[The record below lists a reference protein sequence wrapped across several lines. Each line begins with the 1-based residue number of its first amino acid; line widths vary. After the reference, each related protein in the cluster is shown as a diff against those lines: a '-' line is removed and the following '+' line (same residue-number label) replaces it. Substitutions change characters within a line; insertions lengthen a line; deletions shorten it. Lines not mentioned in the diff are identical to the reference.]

1 MEKDLILFQKE
12 ELTFSYKFYT
22 LIDLLIT
29 NQAESR
35 FESFLLLCIFYLQIL
50 STFFPKEIG
59 IFDSENSKSDQLLS
73 SIQKLLRLKGLFT
86 NSYSDFRLIYNS
98 IFIIIILAIAHFIFS
113 CYKVT
118 RNSFYSY
125 NNMLINYYI
134 KIFLYIGY
142 NIIYDMC
149 FSNFCFGRDQY
160 NPNFTSVKCS
170 TLSQFSIVLSSILL
184 IIISFCLYLL
194 ITTYY
199 NDSFYLSSSYYAKI
213 SCNYD
218 NFWGINCLFMS
229 CLSIQVKFITKEVFL
244 IYNFFISILLLY
256 YYLKHYLYYDKYINA
271 LTGIFHTLYAW
282 TSIFCLI
289 FAYINFTEKGI
300 VYILTSIIVCFFY
313 SSIKNRIENKIFL
326 ETPFYK
332 INNQYYL
339 LYYFHNLI
347 EKINNVEEN
356 SKDKSFLAGII
367 QMHELECPCPNC
379 LLKTKED
386 IYIPSMNKWYDKT
399 KNEIEDE
406 VFLKYFIIIIM
417 NYFLYYHECSV
428 DMYLNL
434 SLYYLQVIGNYCQ
447 AIYYYKKV
455 TELKLTLKEY
465 YSFIRLRLQISRKL
479 TEKLKPSNE
488 QCSELENLDVSMY
501 FKYDVLSQAFVDEI
515 NNDVNLSLEFWK
527 AFRTP
532 LIEYNKTIDFN
543 KIFKLTDKI
552 RITKKNIENMW
563 NDLLQIYGGVNDF
576 FQLYME
582 YIEQIND
589 DDLKKRDLEALKRK
603 NDNFGDHINLNF
615 YSVLFNKE
623 TGIIIANGDKG
634 SEGIIQLA
642 NNEIENIFKYKPVDL
657 KGMNISVLMPKIFS
671 INHSKYIERYFEVGQ
686 KKLIDKPGVKIYAKD
701 KLNSMLK
708 ISLSLKL
715 FPILNDNVYILSLII
730 KENIDDIILLDNKFI
745 IQGMSLKLKEILS
758 INNPSIFQ
766 DNEIPFY
773 AICRK
778 FVNFYSIFLKDKQ
791 KKDVSGS
798 EKQTMII
805 EEEKNKEKEEESNK
819 DESKEKKEESD
830 DKDEIH
836 ENIEINENV
845 ELEYEIK
852 LPKFLLD
859 YAEKTNKSI
868 NVSSHHVAFSTEAD
882 DINETIDESDEKDLL
897 LKPEKNKI
905 KNLISNSQTPTP
917 IGETPDT
924 ENTPQLDSN
933 IDTTN
938 RNDLEKKI
946 GFNKLSEEEKIY
958 NNYMNQ
964 YKTLFTEGKIDELES
979 LIDICNKDSSSIEY
993 KFNFTFDKLIYG
1005 NKQVCYIVRCVDNK
1019 NDFGKSQEESDNQQ
1033 DINVVKYKKEK
1044 IDSIKDYFELYE
1056 QEKEEIIE
1064 LQKEFLK
1071 LSSEDK
1077 KFQKLLQQC
1086 KNDINTMSKIHG
1098 QKRLVI
1104 LEDENSSQSSSTGYD
1119 SRLVKKNRIEEIRS
1133 NLLMNISSFYTL
1145 KYLKIVILCIA
1156 IFTCIFSIVFVFFFS
1171 ELYNNLQNTAIINNN
1186 LFQSCL
1192 WTTEII
1198 SIFISLRTL
1207 FQKNLVNFVNYMGSF
1222 YFYDYFTPNN
1232 SLSTQPNTALYYNT
1246 CISMV
1251 TELYNKSLDS
1261 FEILEMQIPNYL
1273 NDEQLMNLYWNRINI
1288 SYMNN
1293 QYYSFSHVY
1302 DNESYPMAID
1312 QFLSDSIYFI
1322 ENNVFKKGYETNY
1335 TLTNAE
1341 NLLNSESIT
1350 MTYFNYLTHIVI
1362 ENAYDNILPNQI
1374 SKLLNIPNILSEYN
1388 GKKKKAII
1396 ILVIIYACI
1405 MILLCIT
1412 YLFLIH
1418 LTNKSMTDGIEKV
1431 AKIQLEKIEETIKKI
1446 KLFNINLKK
1455 FREKDLKNSDNDNK
1469 NDSKIGENENNQNN
1483 ESQRD
1488 LNGKE
1493 SKKKLEQK
1501 SSLINSSGFNTD
1513 FQKYIPLKILKY
1525 TFLPALLIFVVIFVC
1540 LIPVYILIINM
1551 VHNTNQLLLV
1561 QNHIYGK
1568 LITTSINTIEIK
1580 CFMSECEN
1588 QTNLVYGD
1596 LVNMDLMQDI
1606 IKGVNVFPEISEF
1619 YNEKFLLNACSA
1631 SMVIDPNNK
1640 TDVQKYEECM
1650 NDSIIISANNTENL
1664 IKLIED
1670 FVHNI
1675 KKEYEMDISIRG
1687 QYIYPPYNK
1696 RVLYNSTYFRD
1707 MEYIFYH
1714 FIYRVGD
1721 NFEYVLTKDLD
1732 RYLKN
1737 KLVFVATIIVI
1748 MGILTVIY
1756 CLIFGIIFIKK
1767 LIHYLSI
1774 SRCIMKIIPTTV
1786 IVNTQELED
1795 WIESKY

>member
-1 MEKDLILFQKE
+1 
-12 ELTFSYKFYT
+12 
-22 LIDLLIT
+22 
-29 NQAESR
+29 
-35 FESFLLLCIFYLQIL
+35 
-50 STFFPKEIG
+50 
-59 IFDSENSKSDQLLS
+59 
-73 SIQKLLRLKGLFT
+73 
-86 NSYSDFRLIYNS
+86 
-98 IFIIIILAIAHFIFS
+98 
-113 CYKVT
+113 
-118 RNSFYSY
+118 
-125 NNMLINYYI
+125 
-134 KIFLYIGY
+134 
-142 NIIYDMC
+142 
-149 FSNFCFGRDQY
+149 
-160 NPNFTSVKCS
+160 
-170 TLSQFSIVLSSILL
+170 
-184 IIISFCLYLL
+184 
-194 ITTYY
+194 
-199 NDSFYLSSSYYAKI
+199 
-213 SCNYD
+213 
-218 NFWGINCLFMS
+218 
-229 CLSIQVKFITKEVFL
+229 
-244 IYNFFISILLLY
+244 
-256 YYLKHYLYYDKYINA
+256 
-271 LTGIFHTLYAW
+271 
-282 TSIFCLI
+282 
-289 FAYINFTEKGI
+289 
-300 VYILTSIIVCFFY
+300 
-313 SSIKNRIENKIFL
+313 
-326 ETPFYK
+326 
-332 INNQYYL
+332 
-339 LYYFHNLI
+339 
-347 EKINNVEEN
+347 
-356 SKDKSFLAGII
+356 
-367 QMHELECPCPNC
+367 
-379 LLKTKED
+379 
-386 IYIPSMNKWYDKT
+386 
-399 KNEIEDE
+399 
-406 VFLKYFIIIIM
+406 
-417 NYFLYYHECSV
+417 
-428 DMYLNL
+428 
-434 SLYYLQVIGNYCQ
+434 
-447 AIYYYKKV
+447 
-455 TELKLTLKEY
+455 
-465 YSFIRLRLQISRKL
+465 
-479 TEKLKPSNE
+479 
-488 QCSELENLDVSMY
+488 
-501 FKYDVLSQAFVDEI
+501 
-515 NNDVNLSLEFWK
+515 
-527 AFRTP
+527 
-532 LIEYNKTIDFN
+532 
-543 KIFKLTDKI
+543 
-552 RITKKNIENMW
+552 MW